1 MSGRVEENL
10 RAKAGKNTTKWGRN
24 ISMERSVGGKSQEKY
39 QAVGGYT
46 HHLVHLSTPTHTHT
60 YKILLA
66 LEQKVLFV
74 SCIFILGI
82 RS

>member
-39 QAVGGYT
+39 QAVKNIRG
-46 HHLVHLSTPTHTHT
+46 VSRSSFNTHTHT
-60 YKILLA
+60 HIKS
-66 LEQKVLFV
+66 F
-74 SCIFILGI
+74 
-82 RS
+82 